1 MKRAVTLSALACL
14 LAATAA
20 APTAFAGD
28 GKPEASATP
37 DASGTPSA
45 PAAKGAKTAKAAK
58 KKVVHKL
65 APSLLDTVP
74 RRGTLRVCTTGD
86 YRPFTSWDRKTE
98 TYSGVDIDMARDL
111 AKSLDAKAVFV
122 PTTWASLVADLDG
135 GRCDIAVGG
144 VSITLPRARKLAFSE
159 PTRTDG
165 KTPIVRC
172 EDKDKYRTLED
183 IDKPETHV
191 VVNPGGTNEEFAR
204 SHLKQAK
211 ITVHNDNN
219 TIFDEIVAGRADV
232 MMTDASETL
241 YQAKLHPEL
250 CSVHPDE
257 PFTFAEKAYALP
269 RKDFQFKGY
278 VDQFVHL
285 AKHDGTYEKYED
297 EWMK

>member
-28 GKPEASATP
+28 ASP
-37 DASGTPSA
+37 DASAA
-45 PAAKGAKTAKAAK
+45 PAAKATK
-58 KKVVHKL
+58 KKVVAEP

-86 YRPFTSWDRKTE
+86 YRPFTSYDRKTE
-98 TYSGVDIDMARDL
+98 KYSGIDIDMARDL
-111 AKSLDAKAVFV
+111 AKSLDAKATFV

-172 EDKDKYRTLED
+172 EDKKKYRTLKD
-183 IDKPETHV
+183 IDEPETTV

-204 SHLKQAK
+204 AHIEKAK
-211 ITVHNDNN
+211 IKVHNDNN
-219 TIFDEIVAGRADV
+219 TIFDEIVEGRADV

-241 YQAKLHPEL
+241 YQSKLHPEL
-250 CSVHPDE
+250 CSVHPDK

-269 RKDFQFKGY
+269 RKDTQFKEY

-285 AKHDGTYEKYED
+285 ATHDGTYEKYED